1 MDAREILGIPLN
13 AGEEEIR
20 AAYLQKVK
28 EHPPDRSPEQFEK
41 IRDAY
46 EALREPRRRM
56 RDMLLSAEP
65 EASLASLIAGQANE
79 RRFAGPQ
86 PWLDVLKEKKG
97 SGIPVTAHQPTTDA
111 MLINASTAIQVVIPT
126 AISR

>member
-20 AAYLQKVK
+20 AAYVQKVK

-46 EALREPRRRM
+46 ETLRDPRRRM

-65 EASLASLIAGQANE
+65 EAPLASLIAGEASQ
-79 RRFAGPQ
+79 RQFAGPQ
-86 PWLDVLKEKKG
+86 PWLTL
-97 SGIPVTAHQPTTDA
+97 
-111 MLINASTAIQVVIPT
+111 
-126 AISR
+126 